1 MNPQS
6 PITHIAFV
14 PDGNRRWARAHG
26 IGSEKQV
33 YEQGSD
39 KTFELIKASFEADIP
54 CVTFWGSS
62 YANLLARPKAL
73 VGAIEAIYA
82 KKFREM
88 ATHHLI
94 HEYEVKIEV
103 YGEWRDVL
111 KPKTIA
117 AIQQAIDATTQYTK
131 RRLNVLVGYDGV
143 RERGAA
149 VLALIKDAPVVHNS
163 TELPQAAQ
171 LLRSYAWTGHL
182 PDVDLIVRTGAWQD
196 PHNSAGFLSLI
207 TAESQFAFPQVLW
220 PDFTTPM
227 LNKIIA
233 DFTNRERRLG
243 K

>member
-1 MNPQS
+1 MNSQS
-6 PITHIAFV
+6 PINHIAFV

-39 KTFELIKASFEADIP
+39 KTFELIKASFESNIP

-62 YANLLARPKAL
+62 YANLMARPKPL

-94 HEYEVKIEV
+94 HEYEVNIQV
-103 YGEWRDVL
+103 FGEWRDVL

-117 AIQQAIDATTQYTK
+117 AIQQAIDATAHYTK

-149 VLALIKDAPVVHNS
+149 ALAMIHNAS
-163 TELPQAAQ
+163 SIQNTTELPQAAQ

-220 PDFTTPM
+220 PDFTADM
-227 LNKIIA
+227 LKNIIV
-233 DFTNRERRLG
+233 DFANRERRLG